1 MRANVSAY
9 LRPTPELNQLT
20 TMKATH
26 SSHSASSRPWPGIVR
41 LALALLLLNGVLSFT
56 SWWPT
61 VAVLPDARIA
71 PEAIAAWLLLS
82 GWLVWRGQ
90 PSPRAL
96 DVAAALYALLV
107 LGRYLDVVA
116 PSLFGRPISLYW
128 DVPQLPRFLWV
139 TASGSP
145 WWATVLVLV
154 VTALVV
160 WAFHRLLVKAMRM
173 AAEGAAPLVRHPA
186 LWVLNFLLAS
196 LAIANTAGVEATW
209 PYVSKPVIPTYA
221 RELKLLV
228 DARSPDRVA
237 ALLPATTVVDEAL
250 NIPSDQVLGA
260 LSHRDL
266 MLVFLESFGAV
277 LYDRPEAV
285 AATADTRS
293 ALEQSMRESGRGVVS
308 AFYTSP
314 TIGGASDLAHLSVLS
329 GIDLS
334 DPRRHDLLL
343 TTQRPTLLGVFR
355 HAGYEVFGL
364 YHSVWW
370 EWAERAYYGF
380 DVYLSGPD
388 LGYAG
393 PSFGYWHI
401 PDQYAFARF
410 EQLHPRTSE
419 RRPRMTVFGTIST
432 HFPFVPVPP
441 YQRDWQRLLGNDPFD
456 ADDVARAQAEQIDWM
471 NMTPAYLKTIN
482 YANTWLAD
490 YFRQPEPRDTVFLMI
505 GDHQPTSNVS
515 GEGASWDVPVYVVS
529 RDPVLLARFR
539 ALGFSDGMKPQ
550 RRSLGGL
557 HDLTGTVLRALGPAP
572 LPAH

>member
-1 MRANVSAY
+1 
-9 LRPTPELNQLT
+9 
-20 TMKATH
+20 
-26 SSHSASSRPWPGIVR
+26 VR

-285 AATADTRS
+285 AATAGTRS
-293 ALEQSMRESGRGVVS
+293 ALEQSLLS
-308 AFYTSP
+308 AQT
-314 TIGGASDLAHLSVLS
+314 
-329 GIDLS
+329 
-334 DPRRHDLLL
+334 
-343 TTQRPTLLGVFR
+343 
-355 HAGYEVFGL
+355 
-364 YHSVWW
+364 W
-370 EWAERAYYGF
+370 
-380 DVYLSGPD
+380 GP
-388 LGYAG
+388 G
-393 PSFGYWHI
+393 
-401 PDQYAFARF
+401 
-410 EQLHPRTSE
+410 
-419 RRPRMTVFGTIST
+419 
-432 HFPFVPVPP
+432 
-441 YQRDWQRLLGNDPFD
+441 
-456 ADDVARAQAEQIDWM
+456 
-471 NMTPAYLKTIN
+471 
-482 YANTWLAD
+482 
-490 YFRQPEPRDTVFLMI
+490 
-505 GDHQPTSNVS
+505 
-515 GEGASWDVPVYVVS
+515 
-529 RDPVLLARFR
+529 
-539 ALGFSDGMKPQ
+539 
-550 RRSLGGL
+550 GGL
-557 HDLTGTVLRALGPAP
+557 L
-572 LPAH
+572 